1 MVVFQVED
9 RDAPRILITEPLAEV
24 GMDLLRR
31 ELPEALVEQRFGL
44 APAQLRTVIGGY
56 TALIIRSE
64 TRVTADLLA
73 AASRLQVIGRAGS
86 GVDNIDLEAAG
97 RRGILVVHA
106 PGGSVLAVAEH
117 TMVLLLALVRH
128 IPAASGSLKAG
139 RWEKSRFMGVELSGK
154 TLGILGLGKI
164 GREVAR
170 LAQAFSMRVLAC
182 DPFVAVGQA
191 QQAGVMMLSQA
202 EVLQQADF
210 VTLHAALPPGPGE
223 AATLIGAREL
233 RLLKPGAY
241 LVNCARGS
249 LVDEAAL
256 LAALEQGCLA
266 GAALDVFS
274 QEPVEDDPVLRR
286 LLSHERVLVTPHLG
300 ASTREAQARVALE
313 VARHVISALRGDTLI
328 GALPPAYPFPRPTLP
343 GHHQGLLPF
352 RQTDHPALS

>member
-1 MVVFQVED
+1 MAVFQVED
-9 RDAPRILITEPLAEV
+9 RDAPRILITERLAEV

-31 ELPEALVEQRFGL
+31 ELPEALIDQRFGL
-44 APAQLRTVIGGY
+44 APAQLRAVIGGY

-73 AASRLQVIGRAGS
+73 AAPRLQVIGRTGS

-106 PGGSVLAVAEH
+106 PGGSVLAAAEH
-117 TMVLLLALVRH
+117 TMALLLALARH

-139 RWEKSRFMGVELSGK
+139 RWEKSRFVGVELSHK
-154 TLGILGLGKI
+154 TLAILGLGKI

-170 LAQAFSMRVLAC
+170 LAQAFSMRVLAF

-191 QQAGVMMLSQA
+191 QRAGVTMRSLA

-223 AATLIGAREL
+223 APTLIGVREL
-233 RLLKPGAY
+233 RLLKPGAF

-256 LAALEQGCLA
+256 LAALEQGRLA

-274 QEPVEDDPVLRR
+274 QEPIGESAVLRR
-286 LLSHERVLVTPHLG
+286 LLAHERVLATPHLG
-300 ASTREAQARVALE
+300 ASTSEAQARVTME
-313 VARHVISALRGDTLI
+313 IARNVVSVLRGDTLI
-328 GALPPAYPFPRPTLP
+328 GAVPPFFAPTRP
-343 GHHQGLLPF
+343 
-352 RQTDHPALS
+352 D